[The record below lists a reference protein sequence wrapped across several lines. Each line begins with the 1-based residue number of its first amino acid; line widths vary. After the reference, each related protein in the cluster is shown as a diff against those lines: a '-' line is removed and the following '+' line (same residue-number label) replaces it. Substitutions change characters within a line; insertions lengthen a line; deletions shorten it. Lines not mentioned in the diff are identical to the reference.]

1 MKRIDNQTDSG
12 TEGVRSSRSEY
23 LDQLLQKQ
31 FNSGLVKGSNAD
43 HQSDVL
49 NLSDGMQNESQL
61 SHKAFVLSDA
71 VSVDTLL
78 VRLKDL
84 AGRNV
89 VPVIANG
96 QLFLLPADDDDVR
109 TACSSESDCKTA
121 VLSADDNKASGVNQ
135 KAGQFSADVLDNVVG
150 DLKAFFAAEFKRLE
164 HLYIKASAN
173 ANSSTMDRSCADE
186 ACASE
191 NIGEAATVNDSLEDD
206 CDLRTS
212 TSSVI
217 KTALAD

>member
-12 TEGVRSSRSEY
+12 AEGVRSSRSEY
-23 LDQLLQKQ
+23 LDQLLQNQ

-49 NLSDGMQNESQL
+49 NLS
-61 SHKAFVLSDA
+61 HA

-96 QLFLLPADDDDVR
+96 QLFLLPADDDDVP
-109 TACSSESDCKTA
+109 EP
-121 VLSADDNKASGVNQ
+121 
-135 KAGQFSADVLDNVVG
+135 
-150 DLKAFFAAEFKRLE
+150 
-164 HLYIKASAN
+164 
-173 ANSSTMDRSCADE
+173 
-186 ACASE
+186 
-191 NIGEAATVNDSLEDD
+191 
-206 CDLRTS
+206 
-212 TSSVI
+212 
-217 KTALAD
+217 